1 MGFFLLS
8 SDILCSLEEQT
19 VSLRADINLF
29 RKKPGHPLG
38 LNNTLSLLKGAREKY
53 LSITFQPPQGEHP
66 KEKWEPGE
74 KSPEK
79 KPPKTSGRGKQL
91 ARMSKE
97 QLKAQ
102 VSVKKS

>member
-1 MGFFLLS
+1 MSDLFKNHIVGFPMRRLICFL
-8 SDILCSLEEQT
+8 
-19 VSLRADINLF
+19 
-29 RKKPGHPLG
+29 
-38 LNNTLSLLKGAREKY
+38 KY
-53 LSITFQPPQGEHP
+53 RQFCHHHYHYLIFQPPQGEHP

-102 VSVKKS
+102 VSVKK